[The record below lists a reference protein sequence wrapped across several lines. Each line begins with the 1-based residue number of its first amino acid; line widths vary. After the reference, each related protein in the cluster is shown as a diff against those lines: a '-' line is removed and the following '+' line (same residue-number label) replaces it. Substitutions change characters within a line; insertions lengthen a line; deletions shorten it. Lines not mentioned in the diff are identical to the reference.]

1 VVDAVERDH
10 HPPDARVED
19 PPGEVAVYALEL
31 SLDEVRVRV
40 ALSEGCSPARSEVRS
55 IAEANGALAALN
67 AGYFEV
73 DGKPSSLLR
82 VGARWIGTRA
92 FGRAALGFDEDD
104 GRTARVVM
112 GRVALDARRRIV
124 PLEDF
129 DAARWEDVEDVVSG
143 IGLLVADGRP
153 VSGLG
158 PERASP
164 GFDIARHPRSL
175 VGVTSGSSPW
185 TAAGLATAWA

>member
-1 VVDAVERDH
+1 
-10 HPPDARVED
+10 
-19 PPGEVAVYALEL
+19 
-31 SLDEVRVRV
+31 
-40 ALSEGCSPARSEVRS
+40 
-55 IAEANGALAALN
+55 
-67 AGYFEV
+67 
-73 DGKPSSLLR
+73 
-82 VGARWIGTRA
+82 
-92 FGRAALGFDEDD
+92 
-104 GRTARVVM
+104 M

-175 VGVTSGSSPW
+175 VGVDRRGHLWLVAVDGRRPGHSLGMTFRELQGLAALLGLTDALNLDGGGSTTLVALGRILNCPSD
-185 TAAGLATAWA
+185 AAGPRAVSDAIVVLPAR